1 MEQGDYVCSSS
12 SADSIASSSNDE
24 IYAEEVVEDEGES
37 ELVLVRRREVR
48 VIFEWHGGGGRYSN
62 YVRTFIL
69 QSSDHVHEEIDEEI
83 LGGLGYTDFF
93 LACVSSLKAEE
104 LIRRSPRGK
113 RVGLLLEEVNRIEVE
128 KVAQIAILLIS
139 KASGCIISG
148 YKHKLP
154 SAAQSSVW
162 STFHQLRGSQEMK
175 QIWGV
180 FVSNHLPESCRQE
193 SELAMQLLLDRLLK
207 KLLHNKADAKKQS
220 TASSQA
226 NSVRPLTA
234 MESNAVRYMSGYVA
248 VSLLKKYSKPTKH
261 PQLKVKRALFVRVL
275 TEMKAVDQPGEPE
288 SVLDYTKLWSDL
300 IDRGGLYHINEEVCE
315 CLTVHAWMS
324 VHVY

>member
-1 MEQGDYVCSSS
+1 MLTQT
-12 SADSIASSSNDE
+12 
-24 IYAEEVVEDEGES
+24 
-37 ELVLVRRREVR
+37 VLVHRREVR
-48 VIFEWHGGGGRYSN
+48 VIEWHGGGGRYSN
-62 YVRTFIL
+62 HVRTFIL

-113 RVGLLLEEVNRIEVE
+113 RVGLLLDELNRIEVE
-128 KVAQIAILLIS
+128 KVAEIAISLIS

-154 SAAQSSVW
+154 SAAQSVW
-162 STFHQLRGSQEMK
+162 STFHQLRGSQEVK
-175 QIWGV
+175 QIWG
-180 FVSNHLPESCRQE
+180 FVSSHLPESCRQK
-193 SELAMQLLLDRLLK
+193 SELALQLLLDRLLK

-234 MESNAVRYMSGYVA
+234 MESNAVRYVWLRG
-248 VSLLKKYSKPTKH
+248 SKPIEEI
-261 PQLKVKRALFVRVL
+261 Q
-275 TEMKAVDQPGEPE
+275 KAHQTP
-288 SVLDYTKLWSDL
+288 
-300 IDRGGLYHINEEVCE
+300 
-315 CLTVHAWMS
+315 TVEG
-324 VHVY
+324 

>member
-1 MEQGDYVCSSS
+1 MYSSS
-12 SADSIASSSNDE
+12 SADSIASNSNDE
-24 IYAEEVVEDEGES
+24 IYAEELVEDEGES

-48 VIFEWHGGGGRYSN
+48 VIEWHGGGGRYSN
-62 YVRTFIL
+62 YVRIFIL
-69 QSSDHVHEEIDEEI
+69 QSSDNVHEEMDEEI

-113 RVGLLLEEVNRIEVE
+113 RVGLLLDELNRIEVE
-128 KVAQIAILLIS
+128 KVAEIAISLIS

-180 FVSNHLPESCRQE
+180 FVSSHLPESCRQE
-193 SELAMQLLLDRLLK
+193 SELALQLLLDRLLK
-207 KLLHNKADAKKQS
+207 KLLHSKADAKKTKQCKLTS
-220 TASSQA
+220 QLSQA
-226 NSVRPLTA
+226 THCNGKQCRQV
-234 MESNAVRYMSGYVA
+234 YVW
-248 VSLLKKYSKPTKH
+248 LCGSKP
-261 PQLKVKRALFVRVL
+261 
-275 TEMKAVDQPGEPE
+275 
-288 SVLDYTKLWSDL
+288 
-300 IDRGGLYHINEEVCE
+300 IEEIQE
-315 CLTVHAWMS
+315 AHQTPTVEG
-324 VHVY
+324 